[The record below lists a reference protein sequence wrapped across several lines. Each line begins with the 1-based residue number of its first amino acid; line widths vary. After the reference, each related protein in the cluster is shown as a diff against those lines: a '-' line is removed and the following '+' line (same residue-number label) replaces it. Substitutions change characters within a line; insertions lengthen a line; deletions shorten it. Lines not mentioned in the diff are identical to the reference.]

1 MSRSLP
7 GRPSREHLRNQARQ
21 LQRACRGGR
30 ESAIRLLR
38 AHLPRLAGQRRDGGG
53 WHTGITVQ
61 EAQFAL
67 ARDYGFESWP
77 KMTAFVDEKS
87 DQLRFAD
94 SVKEIIELAN
104 AEATRRGSPE
114 VAPGHLLLAL
124 AGEEIRPLAGP
135 LLEGLGVAP
144 DEVRHRAENS
154 VCAESSHAAEE
165 QNLFQPA
172 VKRVLECAADEARGS
187 GRHDVHVE
195 HLLLGLLKD
204 RDADVARWRE
214 STGLRYK
221 AVKEMTAADRGL
233 APRGRRAGRAEKA
246 AGDTR

>member
-7 GRPSREHLRNQARQ
+7 GRPNREHLRNQARQ
-21 LQRACRGGR
+21 LQRACRSGQV
-30 ESAIRLLR
+30 SAIRLLR
-38 AHLPRLAGQRRDGGG
+38 AHLPRLAGQPRDGGG

-77 KMTAFVDEKS
+77 KMTAFVDEKA

-114 VAPGHLLLAL
+114 VGPGHLLLAL

-144 DEVRHRAENS
+144 DEVRRL
-154 VCAESSHAAEE
+154 AESRVSSGSSHCDESRF
-165 QNLFQPA
+165 NPA
-172 VKRVLECAADEARGS
+172 LRRVLECAADEARGS

>member
-7 GRPSREHLRNQARQ
+7 GRPNREHLRNQARQ
-21 LQRACRGGR
+21 LQRACRGAR

-38 AHLPRLAGQRRDGGG
+38 AHLPRLAGQPRDGGG

-77 KMTAFVDEKS
+77 KMIASVDEKA

-114 VAPGHLLLAL
+114 VGPGHLLLAL

-135 LLEGLGVAP
+135 LLEGLGIAP

-187 GRHDVHVE
+187 GRRDVHVE
-195 HLLLGLLKD
+195 HLLLGLLRD
-204 RDADVARWRE
+204 RDGFVAWVLE
-214 STGLRYK
+214 STGLRCE
-221 AVKEMTAADRGL
+221 AVKKRLTKRVS
-233 APRGRRAGRAEKA
+233 PK
-246 AGDTR
+246 